1 MNQLQIHSL
10 ATQSLYLYEP
20 LYMQEKFIS
29 TVTKIIERKVE
40 DTQKKKAGWFTP
52 DMMKSELKWSG

>member
-1 MNQLQIHSL
+1 
-10 ATQSLYLYEP
+10 
-20 LYMQEKFIS
+20 MQEKFIS

-52 DMMKSELKWSG
+52 DMMKSELKWSGWHD